1 MCRNMSVDA
10 YQAAVALLAKDTL
23 SLSSSKLMLI
33 AVAGELNS
41 RAGSAEQIALIEC
54 LLDPL
59 AFALRRP
66 LRLLLAKFVSD
77 SRPR

>member
-10 YQAAVALLAKDTL
+10 YQAAVALIAKDTL
-23 SLSSSKLMLI
+23 SLSNSKLMLI

-41 RAGSAEQIALIEC
+41 RAGSPQQRAMIEC